1 MLEKIKQFKKIDAHS
16 HVGHFGGWP
25 NVSITPEELIRQMD
39 EYNVEKAVICTFP
52 MEESI
57 AAVDQYP
64 DRFIGAAWVN
74 PMEKDA
80 VSQIRSAV
88 EDLTDLRRSN
98 CTPFP
103 RVISPMTNA
112 SSPSRNWRGIWIFL

>member
-16 HVGHFGGWP
+16 HVGHFGGWS

-39 EYNVEKAVICTFP
+39 EYNVKKAVICTFP

-88 EDLTDLRRSN
+88 EDHGFKAVKLHPEL
-98 CTPFP
+98 
-103 RVISPMTNA
+103 SPQ
-112 SSPSRNWRGIWIFL
+112 